1 MAAAI
6 VWQRHHNMSKRRM
19 GLGKDMSSGNRDPT
33 GGKPKKSH
41 AGIFERIIQSAYQ
54 HRHGVLFL
62 PRAETGRGRDIAVGQ
77 QVGIRHDLLSWGA
90 HKPEA
95 VVRVAVA
102 RRVVVPVGRPAVP
115 RVVVPAPAAK
125 DPVRA
130 CAAIPHGIEKSNRHA
145 DNDTWNRFGFQAAK
159 S

>member
-1 MAAAI
+1 MAGSQKKA
-6 VWQRHHNMSKRRM
+6 MPE
-19 GLGKDMSSGNRDPT
+19 SST
-33 GGKPKKSH
+33 
-41 AGIFERIIQSAYQ
+41 RIIQSAYQ
-54 HRHGVLFL
+54 RRHGDLFL

-77 QVGIRHDLLSWGA
+77 QVGIRHGLLSWGA

-115 RVVVPAPAAK
+115 RIVVPAPAAN

-145 DNDTWNRFGFQAAK
+145 DNDTWNRFEFQAVK